1 MTLEPFLA
9 APWHIQL
16 HAVAALGALVLGVVQ
31 FTAPKG
37 TIPHRTL
44 GYIWVTLM
52 VVTAVSAFFIRSRP
66 DGGFTWIHI
75 LIPITLI
82 GTVELAVRARRGLTN
97 KHRTTAL
104 VLFCA
109 ALILPGLFTLMPGR
123 LMNAVVFG

>member
-1 MTLEPFLA
+1 MNLDAFLG

-16 HAVAALGALVLGVVQ
+16 HALSALSALGLGIVQ

-66 DGGFTWIHI
+66 DGAFSWIHI
-75 LIPITLI
+75 LIPITLF
-82 GTVELAVRARRGLTN
+82 GTVDLAVRARRGLTN
-97 KHRTTAL
+97 KHRTTAF
-104 VLFCA
+104 VLFST
-109 ALILPGLFTLMPGR
+109 ALVLPGLFTLAPGR